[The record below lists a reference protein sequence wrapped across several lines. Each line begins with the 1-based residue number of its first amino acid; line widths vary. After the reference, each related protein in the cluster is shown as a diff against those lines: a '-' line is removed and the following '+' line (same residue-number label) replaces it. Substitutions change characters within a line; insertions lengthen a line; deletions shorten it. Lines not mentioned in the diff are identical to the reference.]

1 MNKYL
6 RITLGAVF
14 VIAIVGTFIF
24 YSVADGWFAEHR
36 GAGDVLK
43 TRLPAQIIAQ
53 KQSAQ
58 KRSQRATRS
67 TSKKQ
72 ILFGDFHVHTTFS
85 LDAFLLSLP
94 MLRGK
99 GAHPPADACDFARF
113 CSNLDFWS
121 INDHAEGISPENWQD
136 TRRSIQQCDEV
147 AGDENNKDLVSFLGW
162 EWTQVGTKPKNHYGH
177 KNVIIRDV
185 AQDKTPARAIS
196 SAPPEGSAVG
206 GLRSLIAQRSR
217 IASFYLAIAAPGGMR
232 SDYLELNR
240 FFQEI
245 TDADACPKGV
255 NVRELPQDCFEST
268 QTPKEL
274 FAKLDEWNLPS
285 IVIPHGTTWGFYTP
299 GGSTFDKQLTTQD
312 PKRQTLI
319 EVFSGHGNSEQYF
332 DFRATR
338 FDAQGKASCP
348 KPHNNY
354 LPSCWQAGE
363 IIRKR
368 CRAEGIGQSTCDKR
382 AETAKQNYVDHG
394 QVGWLTVAGGHP
406 DDWLDSGQ
414 CRDCILPAFNYR
426 PGGSVQYILALTDFT
441 KGQKKRFRFGFIA
454 ASDNH
459 NAQPGTGYKEFA
471 RHDMTEV
478 SGTDILGSVFDPE
491 QLRGPGPFSSEPA
504 DPAEARKTRSGF
516 TLFETE
522 RNGSFF
528 TTGGLVAVHSAARSR
543 GAVWDALDRR
553 EVYGTSG
560 DRILLWFDLQNAPKG
575 KLPMGSEVVMSQAPS
590 FTVRVA
596 GAFKQKPG
604 CPPHALQA
612 LGQERIDTLCLGE
625 CYNPSATRKK
635 ITHVDVIRILP
646 QDKPGENITRLI
658 KDPWKRLPCNDR
670 GQGCVVKFSDPE
682 FARLKR
688 DAVYYVRAHQEPTP
702 VVNGDNLRCTYD
714 KNGKCIKVKPCYG
727 DYRVERGDNCLA
739 KKPEMAWS
747 SPIYVDYGQSR
758 AAAAV
763 R

>member
-14 VIAIVGTFIF
+14 VIVIVGTFIF
-24 YSVADGWFAEHR
+24 YSIADGWFAQHR
-36 GAGDVLK
+36 SAGDVLD
-43 TRLPAQIIAQ
+43 TRLPPQIIAQ
-53 KQSAQ
+53 KKAAQ
-58 KRSQRATRS
+58 KRVTGLA
-67 TSKKQ
+67 SKKQ

-85 LDAFLLSLP
+85 FDAFLVSLP
-94 MLRGK
+94 MLQGR

-121 INDHAEGISPENWQD
+121 INDHAEGISPANWED
-136 TRRSIQQCDEV
+136 TKRSIRQCDEV

-162 EWTQVGTKPKNHYGH
+162 EWTQAGPTPKNHYGH
-177 KNVIIRDV
+177 KNVIMRDV
-185 AQDKTPARAIS
+185 EEDKTPTRPIS
-196 SAPPEGSAVG
+196 SSPPEAINAL
-206 GLRSLIAQRSR
+206 GLRDFITG
-217 IASFYLAIAAPGGMR
+217 ASKTSNFLLALAAPGGQR
-232 SDYLELNR
+232 SDYLEFNR
-240 FFQEI
+240 FSQEI
-245 TDADACPKGV
+245 IDVDDCPKGV
-255 NVRELPQDCFEST
+255 HVRELPKDCFEST

-274 FAKLDEWNLPS
+274 FTKLDEWNLPS

-299 GGSTFDKQLTTQD
+299 GGSTYDKQLLTQD

-363 IIRKR
+363 IIAKR
-368 CRAEGIGQSTCDKR
+368 CRAEGIEQSTCDQR
-382 AETAKQNYVDHG
+382 AARARQNYIENG
-394 QVGWLTVAGGHP
+394 VGGFLTVSGANP

-426 PGGSVQYILALTDFT
+426 PGGSAQYILALTDFT
-441 KGQKKRFRFGFIA
+441 KGQKKRFRMGFIA

-478 SGTDILGSVFDPE
+478 SGTPTKGSFADPE
-491 QLRGPGPFSSEPA
+491 QIRGKPSSQPVSVE
-504 DPAEARKTRSGF
+504 EARKTLSGF
-516 TLFETE
+516 ALLERE

-528 TTGGLVAVHSAARSR
+528 TTGGLVAVHASARSR

-553 EVYGTSG
+553 EVYGTTG

-575 KLPMGSEVVMSQAPS
+575 KLPMGSEVSMSQAPS

-604 CPPHALQA
+604 CPPHVLEA
-612 LGQERIDTLCLGE
+612 LGQERLDKLCLGE
-625 CYNPSATRKK
+625 CHNPSATRKK

-646 QDKPGENITRLI
+646 QDKPGENIARLI

-670 GQGCVVKFSDPE
+670 GQGCVVQFSDPE

-688 DAVYYVRAHQEPTP
+688 DAVYYVRAHQEPSP

-714 KNGKCIKVKPCYG
+714 ASGKCVKVNPCYG
-727 DYRVERGDNCLA
+727 DYRVKRSDDCLA

-747 SPIYVDYGQSR
+747 SPIYIDYARRQAKR
-758 AAAAV
+758 
-763 R
+763 

>member
-6 RITLGAVF
+6 KITLGTVF
-14 VIAIVGTFIF
+14 GLVIVGTFIF
-24 YSVADGWFAEHR
+24 YSLAGGWFAEHR
-36 GAGDVLK
+36 GAGDVLD
-43 TRLPAQIIAQ
+43 TQLPPQIIAQ
-53 KQSAQ
+53 KKAAQ
-58 KRSQRATRS
+58 KRVTGSA
-67 TSKKQ
+67 SKKQ

-85 LDAFLLSLP
+85 LDAFLMSLP
-94 MLRGK
+94 MLQGK

-121 INDHAEGISPENWQD
+121 INDHAEGMTPQNWED
-136 TRRSIQQCDEV
+136 TKLSIRQCDAV

-162 EWTQVGTKPKNHYGH
+162 EWTQIGLTSQDHYGH
-177 KNVIIRDV
+177 KNVVMRDV
-185 AQDKTPARAIS
+185 EEDKTPARPIA
-196 SAPPEGSAVG
+196 AVLPGG
-206 GLRSLIAQRSR
+206 GLRALGPGPVAG
-217 IASFYLAIAAPGGMR
+217 FLLAATAPGGRR
-232 SDYLELNR
+232 SEYLELNR
-240 FFQEI
+240 QFRELRAI
-245 TDADACPKGV
+245 ENCPKGV
-255 NVRELPQDCFEST
+255 HVRELPKNCFEST

-274 FAKLDEWNLPS
+274 FTKLDEWNLPS

-299 GGSTFDKQLTTQD
+299 GGNTFDKQLLTQD

-319 EVFSGHGNSEQYF
+319 EVFSGHGNAEQYF

-363 IIRKR
+363 IIAKR
-368 CRAEGIGQSTCDKR
+368 CRAEGIEQTTCDQR
-382 AETAKQNYVDHG
+382 AARARQNYAENGVAG
-394 QVGWLTVAGGHP
+394 FLTVSGARP

-426 PGGSVQYILALTDFT
+426 PGGSAQYILALTDFT
-441 KGQKKRFRFGFIA
+441 NGQKKRFRMGFIA

-471 RHDMTEV
+471 RKDMTEANGTHLKGSPLDTETFRGEPLAEPV
-478 SGTDILGSVFDPE
+478 SV
-491 QLRGPGPFSSEPA
+491 Q
-504 DPAEARKTRSGF
+504 EAAAARLSFARR
-516 TLFETE
+516 EIE
-522 RNGSFF
+522 RTASFF
-528 TTGGLVAVHSAARSR
+528 TTGGLVAVHASARSR
-543 GAVWDALDRR
+543 GAVWDAIDRR

-560 DRILLWFDLQNAPKG
+560 DRILLWFDLQNSSQG
-575 KLPMGSEVVMSQAPS
+575 KIPMGSETVMSQAPR

-604 CPPHALQA
+604 CPSHVLKT
-612 LGQERIDTLCLGE
+612 LGQERLDKLCLGE
-625 CYNPSATRKK
+625 CYNPSGQRKK

-646 QDKPGENITRLI
+646 QDRPDENISRLI

-670 GQGCVVKFSDPE
+670 GQGCVVEFSDPQ
-682 FARLKR
+682 FARLRR

-714 KNGKCIKVKPCYG
+714 KSGKCIKVNPCYG
-727 DYRVERGDNCLA
+727 DYRVKNSDDCLA

-747 SPIYVDYGQSR
+747 SPIYIDYDRRQAKR
-758 AAAAV
+758 
-763 R
+763 

>member
-6 RITLGAVF
+6 KIALGTVF

-24 YSVADGWFAEHR
+24 YSVAGGWFAQHR
-36 GAGDVLK
+36 GAGDVLD
-43 TRLPAQIIAQ
+43 TQLPPQIIAQ
-53 KQSAQ
+53 KKAAQ
-58 KRSQRATRS
+58 KKIRGATRS

-85 LDAFLLSLP
+85 IDAFFISLP
-94 MLRGK
+94 MLQGK

-121 INDHAEGISPENWQD
+121 INDHAEGITPQNWED
-136 TRRSIQQCDEV
+136 TKRSIRQCDAV

-162 EWTQVGTKPKNHYGH
+162 EWTQIGLTPQEHYGH
-177 KNVIIRDV
+177 KNVVLRDIEE
-185 AQDKTPARAIS
+185 DKTPARPIAA
-196 SAPPEGSAVG
+196 APPDSGGG
-206 GLRSLIAQRSR
+206 GLRA
-217 IASFYLAIAAPGGMR
+217 LATGGSVGRFLLALTAPGGR
-232 SDYLELNR
+232 RGEYLELNR
-240 FFQEI
+240 LFREI
-245 TDADACPKGV
+245 GAIEDCPKGV
-255 NVRELPQDCFEST
+255 HVRELPKNCFEST

-274 FAKLDEWNLPS
+274 FTKLDEWDLPS
-285 IVIPHGTTWGFYTP
+285 IVIPHGTAWGLSTP
-299 GGSTFDKQLTTQD
+299 GGTTYDKQLLTQD

-338 FDAQGKASCP
+338 FDVQGKAICP

-368 CRAEGIGQSTCDKR
+368 CLAEGIEQTTCDKR
-382 AETAKQNYVDHG
+382 AEKTKQNYVNG
-394 QVGWLTVAGGHP
+394 GRSGWLTVSGARP
-406 DDWLDSGQ
+406 QDWLDSGQ

-426 PGGSVQYILALTDFT
+426 PGSSAQYILALTDFT
-441 KGQKKRFRFGFIA
+441 KGQKKRFRMGFIA

-471 RHDMTEV
+471 RKDMTEAA
-478 SGTDILGSVFDPE
+478 GTDLKGSPFDNE
-491 QLRGPGPFSSEPA
+491 TFRGKPLAEPVSVE
-504 DPAEARKTRSGF
+504 EALAARLSFAGR
-516 TLFETE
+516 ETE
-522 RNGSFF
+522 RGVSFF
-528 TTGGLVAVHSAARSR
+528 ITGGLVAVHATQRAR
-543 GAVWDALDRR
+543 GAVWDAIDRR

-560 DRILLWFDLQNAPKG
+560 DRILLWFDLQNSSKG
-575 KLPMGSEVVMSQAPS
+575 KIPMGSETVMSQAPR

-604 CPPHALQA
+604 CPPHVLKA
-612 LGQERIDTLCLGE
+612 LGQERLDKLCLGE
-625 CYNPSATRKK
+625 CYNPSGQRKK

-646 QDKPGENITRLI
+646 QDKPGENIAPLI
-658 KDPWKRLPCNDR
+658 KDPWKTLPCNDR

-682 FARLKR
+682 FAHLKR

-702 VVNGDNLRCTYD
+702 TVNGDNLRCSYD
-714 KNGKCIKVKPCYG
+714 AAGKCVKVNPCHG
-727 DYRVERGDNCLA
+727 DYRVKNSDDCLA

-747 SPIYVDYGQSR
+747 SPIYIDYDRRQAKR
-758 AAAAV
+758 
-763 R
+763 

>member
-6 RITLGAVF
+6 KITLGAVF
-14 VIAIVGTFIF
+14 ALGIVGTGIF
-24 YSVADGWFAEHR
+24 YGFALGWFGKHR
-36 GAGDVLK
+36 AAGDVLN
-43 TRLPAQIIAQ
+43 TQLPPQIIAQ
-53 KQSAQ
+53 KKAAQ
-58 KRSQRATRS
+58 KNIRDATRS

-85 LDAFLLSLP
+85 LDAFLFSLP
-94 MLRGK
+94 MLQGR

-121 INDHAEGISPENWQD
+121 LNDHAEGITLANWED
-136 TRRSIQQCDEV
+136 TKRSIRQCDAV

-162 EWTQVGTKPKNHYGH
+162 EWTQLGNLPENHYGH
-177 KNVIIRDV
+177 KNVIMRDIEE
-185 AQDKTPARAIS
+185 DKTPTRPIAS
-196 SAPPEGSAVG
+196 SPPENSLL
-206 GLRSLIAQRSR
+206 GLRYILTQ
-217 IASFYLAIAAPGGMR
+217 ASMMQNFLLAITAPGGRR
-232 SDYLELNR
+232 SDYLEFNR
-240 FFQEI
+240 FSREVLKP
-245 TDADACPKGV
+245 ADCPKGV
-255 NVRELPQDCFEST
+255 HVRELPQDCFEST

-274 FAKLDEWNLPS
+274 FTKLDEWDLPS

-299 GGSTFDKQLTTQD
+299 GGSTYDKQLLTQD

-363 IIRKR
+363 IIAKR
-368 CRAEGIGQSTCDKR
+368 CLAEGIAQSTCDQR
-382 AETAKQNYVDHG
+382 AARARQNYAENGVLG
-394 QVGWLTVAGGHP
+394 FLTVSGANP

-414 CRDCILPAFNYR
+414 CRNCTIPAFNYR
-426 PGGSVQYILALTDFT
+426 PGGSAQYILALTDFS
-441 KGQKKRFRFGFIA
+441 KGQKKRFRLGFMA
-454 ASDNH
+454 SSDNH

-471 RHDMTEV
+471 RHDMADV
-478 SGTDILGSVFDPE
+478 SGTDTPGSFLDPK
-491 QLRGPGPFSSEPA
+491 QTRGKPLSEPLSVA
-504 DPAEARKTRSGF
+504 KAIQTVQGF
-516 TLFETE
+516 AAIESE
-522 RNGSFF
+522 RQNSFW
-528 TTGGLVAVHSAARSR
+528 TTGGLIAVHSAARAR

-575 KLPMGSEVVMSQAPS
+575 RLPMGSEVVMSQAPR

-604 CPPHALQA
+604 CPPHALKA

-646 QDKPGENITRLI
+646 QDKPGENIARLI
-658 KDPWKRLPCNDR
+658 KDPWKTLPCNDR
-670 GQGCVVKFSDPE
+670 GQGCVVQFSDPE

-714 KNGKCIKVKPCYG
+714 ASGKCVKVNPCYG
-727 DYRVERGDNCLA
+727 DYRVKRSDDCLA

-747 SPIYVDYGQSR
+747 SPIYVDYARRQAKR
-758 AAAAV
+758 
-763 R
+763 